1 MFLDGGKNTQFCR
14 KLKMFGLSDDMKKF
28 LDYLESDE
36 YYELF
41 KSNRMSIHI
50 ETGNLI
56 FDDANSGESIFDF
69 FAAQKDSNNKLLHI
83 EFNLWATK
91 AMFPS
96 T

>member
-1 MFLDGGKNTQFCR
+1 MFFGGGENTQFCR
-14 KLKMFGLSDDMKKF
+14 KLKMFGLSDDMEKF

-50 ETGNLI
+50 ETGNII

-69 FAAQKDSNNKLLHI
+69 FAAQKD
-83 EFNLWATK
+83 
-91 AMFPS
+91 
-96 T
+96 